1 MGFKSVHTEAPGR
14 LTIPSAH
21 RTQDV
26 ELPPKEY
33 VLAAQSTQPVLDK
46 YFPAAQS
53 VGAALVH
60 TDAPA
65 VDVVPVLH
73 FSHET
78 EPTEAEKVPT

>member
-1 MGFKSVHTEAPGR
+1 MDAPASDVVPIGQSV
-14 LTIPSAH
+14 
-21 RTQDV
+21 QDV
-26 ELPPKEY
+26 ALPPKEY

>member
-26 ELPPKEY
+26 ALPPKEY
-33 VLAAQSTQPVLDK
+33 VLALQVMQLKPEM
-46 YFPAAQS
+46 YFPAGQS
-53 VGAALVH
+53 IGAVLVH